1 VFGVFVEGCV
11 RLEESVYDDDDTSDL
26 DSGIVYMQGM
36 MKKLV
41 GKWAE

>member
-1 VFGVFVEGCV
+1 V
-11 RLEESVYDDDDTSDL
+11 RLEESVYDDDDDVTSDL

-36 MKKLV
+36 MEKLV